1 MKNAVIGRTT
11 TFDRMYPVVTQLIS
25 CWVAPRLPAIWGSAT
40 LTMVV
45 SSTSMIAAVMSPSRM
60 SQRVL
65 PDPLGLAGV
74 RHRGGNGGGGRRLLY
89 HVCRHVRPFP
99 RTLVPPET

>member
-1 MKNAVIGRTT
+1 ML
-11 TFDRMYPVVTQLIS
+11 TQPIS

-60 SQRVL
+60 IQRYR
-65 PDPLGLAGV
+65 A
-74 RHRGGNGGGGRRLLY
+74 
-89 HVCRHVRPFP
+89 
-99 RTLVPPET
+99 T